1 MKEVGC
7 WVAIQAM
14 SASYIP
20 YCPQQQQLLP
30 CALQDWLPE
39 GHLAYF
45 ISDTVDSLNLGAFH
59 ARYAKDGPRNQPF
72 HPAMMVKVLVYAYAS
87 GVFSSRKIAKKL
99 HEDVA
104 FRVLAADNFP
114 AHRTIRDFRALH
126 LAEFTELFTQVV
138 RLAREMG
145 LVKLGTIAVDGTKI
159 KANASRHKAM
169 SYGRMQSTEIELK
182 AQIEAM
188 LKKAASMDEAEKA
201 EPDLDIPAEIERRQ
215 ERLAAIEAAKARL
228 EERQRQMDTLRGRSE
243 GDERKPKDKSGK
255 PRGGKPYQRDFG
267 VPPAK
272 AQDSFTD
279 PESRIM
285 KRAGGGFDYSYNA
298 QTAVDESNHIIVAA
312 EVVNT
317 SSDVHQLVSVLQAV
331 KASTQADPQQVLA
344 DAGYRSEE
352 EMAKLAKERPDTELV
367 IALGREG
374 REQAKPMDAQRYPHT
389 VAMQAKFQTDKG
401 KADYRKRKWIAEPP
415 NGWIKNVLGFRQF
428 SMRGLEK
435 ARAEFKLVCMALNLR
450 RIGAMRMA

>member
-1 MKEVGC
+1 
-7 WVAIQAM
+7 M

-20 YCPQQQQLLP
+20 YHPEQQQLLP
-30 CALQDWLPE
+30 SALQDWLPQ

-45 ISDTVDSLNLGAFH
+45 INDTVDSLNLSAFH
-59 ARYAKDGPRNQPF
+59 ARYESGGPRNQPF
-72 HPAMMVKVLVYAYAS
+72 HPAMMVKVMVYAYAT

-104 FRVLAADNFP
+104 FRVLGCDNFP

-126 LAEFTELFTQVV
+126 LNEFTELFVQVV

-169 SYGRMQSTEIELK
+169 SYGRMQAAEIELK
-182 AQIEAM
+182 AQITALM
-188 LKKAASMDEAEKA
+188 KKAASTDEAEKN

-215 ERLAAIEAAKARL
+215 ARLAAIEAAKARL
-228 EERQRQMDTLRGRSE
+228 EERQRQSDAQRGRTPD
-243 GDERKPKDKSGK
+243 DERKPKEKNGK
-255 PRGGKPYQRDFG
+255 PKGGKPYQRDFG
-267 VPPAK
+267 VPAPK

-279 PESRIM
+279 PEARIM

-298 QTAVDESNHIIVAA
+298 QTAVDQAAHIIVAA

-317 SSDVHQLVSVLQAV
+317 SSDVQQLPMVLSAV
-331 KASTQADPQQVLA
+331 KANTGSSATQVLA
-344 DAGYRSEE
+344 DAGYRNEAV
-352 EMAKLAKERPDTELV
+352 MAELATTQPDTELV

-374 REQAKPMDAQRYPHT
+374 KVLVKPRDAQRYPHT
-389 VAMQAKFQTDKG
+389 VAMAAKFET
-401 KADYRKRKWIAEPP
+401 
-415 NGWIKNVLGFRQF
+415 
-428 SMRGLEK
+428 
-435 ARAEFKLVCMALNLR
+435 
-450 RIGAMRMA
+450 

>member
-1 MKEVGC
+1 
-7 WVAIQAM
+7 M
-14 SASYIP
+14 STSYVSYLP
-20 YCPQQQQLLP
+20 EQQYLMP
-30 CALQDWLPE
+30 CALQEWLPQ

-45 ISDTVDSLNLGAFH
+45 ISDTVDSLDLRAFH
-59 ARYAKDGPRNQPF
+59 TRYAGGGSRNQPF
-72 HPAMMVKVLVYAYAS
+72 HPAMMVKVLVYAYAT
-87 GVFSSRKIAKKL
+87 GVFSSRKIARKL

-126 LAEFTELFTQVV
+126 LVEFTQLFTQVV

-169 SYGRMQSTEIELK
+169 SYGRMQTMEVELK
-182 AQIEAM
+182 AQIAAL
-188 LKKAASMDEAEKA
+188 LKKAASTDEAEKD

-215 ERLAAIEAAKARL
+215 ARLAAIEAAKARL
-228 EERQRQMDTLRGRSE
+228 EERQRQADAQRGRSDDDDRRPK
-243 GDERKPKDKSGK
+243 GKDGKPK
-255 PRGGKPYQRDFG
+255 RGKPYQRDFG

-285 KRAGGGFDYSYNA
+285 KRAGGGFDYCYNA
-298 QTAVDESNHIIVAA
+298 QTAVDEAAHIIVVA

-317 SSDVHQLVSVLQAV
+317 SSDVHQLPMVLEAVQANV
-331 KASTQADPQQVLA
+331 GQQAQQVLA
-344 DAGYRSEE
+344 DAGYRSEAV
-352 EMAKLAKERPDTELV
+352 MAELAQKLPQTELV

-374 REQAKPMDAQRYPHT
+374 KEQAKPTDAQRYPHT
-389 VAMQAKFQTDKG
+389 VAMQAKFQTEQG
-401 KADYRKRKWIAEPP
+401 KVAYRKRKWIAEPP
-415 NGWIKNVLGFRQF
+415 NGWIKSVLGFRQF

-435 ARAEFKLVCMALNLR
+435 AQAEFKLVCLALNLR
-450 RIGAMRMA
+450 RMGAMQMA

>member
-1 MKEVGC
+1 
-7 WVAIQAM
+7 M
-14 SASYIP
+14 STSYVP
-20 YCPQQQQLLP
+20 YHPEQQQLLP
-30 CALQDWLPE
+30 SALQDWLPL

-45 ISDTVDSLNLGAFH
+45 INDTVDSLNLSAFH
-59 ARYAKDGPRNQPF
+59 ARYASGGPRNQPF
-72 HPAMMVKVLVYAYAS
+72 HPAMMVKVMVYAYAT
-87 GVFSSRKIAKKL
+87 GVFSSRKIARKL

-126 LAEFTELFTQVV
+126 LAEFTELFVQVV

-169 SYGRMQSTEIELK
+169 SYGRMQAAEVELK
-182 AQIEAM
+182 AQI
-188 LKKAASMDEAEKA
+188 AALVQKSISTDESERD
-201 EPDLDIPAEIERRQ
+201 EPELDIPAEIERRTA
-215 ERLAAIEAAKARL
+215 RLAAIEAAKARL
-228 EERQRQMDTLRGRSE
+228 QERQRQADAQRGRTPD
-243 GDERKPKDKSGK
+243 DERQPKDKEGK
-255 PRGGKPYQRDFG
+255 PKAGRPYQRDFG
-267 VPPAK
+267 IPPAK

-298 QTAVDESNHIIVAA
+298 QTAVDETAHIIVAA

-317 SSDVHQLVSVLQAV
+317 SSDVHQLPMVLGAV
-331 KASTQADPQQVLA
+331 KAHTGEQAAQVLA
-344 DAGYRSEE
+344 DAGYRSESV
-352 EMAKLAKERPDTELV
+352 MAQLATTQPNTKLV

-374 REQAKPMDAQRYPHT
+374 KVLARPRDAQRYPHT
-389 VAMQAKFQTDKG
+389 VAMAAKFETEQG
-401 KADYRKRKWIAEPP
+401 KADYKKRKWIAEPP

-428 SMRGLEK
+428 SMRGLNK
-435 ARAEFKLVCMALNLR
+435 AQAEFKLVCMALNLR
-450 RIGAMRMA
+450 RMGAMQAS

>member
-1 MKEVGC
+1 
-7 WVAIQAM
+7 M
-14 SASYIP
+14 STSYIP
-20 YCPQQQQLLP
+20 YQPDQQYLLP
-30 CALQDWLPE
+30 CALQEWLQH

-45 ISDTVDSLNLGAFH
+45 ISDTVDSLNLSAFH
-59 ARYAKDGPRNQPF
+59 VRYVGGGSRNQPF
-72 HPAMMVKVLVYAYAS
+72 HPAMMVKVLVYAYAT

-126 LAEFTELFTQVV
+126 LKEFTDLFVQVV

-169 SYGRMQSTEIELK
+169 SYGRMQTAEAELK
-182 AQIEAM
+182 AQIAAL
-188 LKKAASMDEAEKA
+188 LKKASSTDEAEKN

-215 ERLAAIEAAKARL
+215 ARLAAIAAAKARL
-228 EERQRQMDTLRGRSE
+228 EERQRQSDAQRGRTPD
-243 GDERKPKDKSGK
+243 DERKPKDKDGNPK
-255 PRGGKPYQRDFG
+255 GGKRYQRDFG
-267 VPPAK
+267 VPAPK

-279 PESRIM
+279 PEARIM

-298 QTAVDESNHIIVAA
+298 QTAVDETAHIIVAA

-317 SSDVHQLVSVLQAV
+317 SSDVQQLPMVLKAV
-331 KASTQADPQQVLA
+331 TQNTGASAAQVLA
-344 DAGYRSEE
+344 DAGYRSESV
-352 EMAKLAKERPDTELV
+352 MAELAISNPDTELV

-374 REQAKPMDAQRYPHT
+374 KVLAKPRDAQRYPHT
-389 VAMQAKFQTDKG
+389 VAMAAKFETEQG
-401 KADYRKRKWIAEPP
+401 KKDYRKRKWIAEPP
-415 NGWIKNVLGFRQF
+415 NGWIKSVLGFRQF
-428 SMRGLEK
+428 SMRGLQK
-435 ARAEFKLVCMALNLR
+435 TKAEFKLVCMALNLR
-450 RIGAMRMA
+450 RMADMQAC

>member
-1 MKEVGC
+1 
-7 WVAIQAM
+7 M
-14 SASYIP
+14 STSYIP
-20 YCPQQQQLLP
+20 YEPDQQYLLP
-30 CALQDWLPE
+30 CALQEWLPQ

-45 ISDTVDSLNLGAFH
+45 ISDTADSLELSAFH
-59 ARYAKDGPRNQPF
+59 ARYTGGGSRNQPF
-72 HPAMMVKVLVYAYAS
+72 HPTMMVKVLIYGYAT
-87 GVFSSRKIAKKL
+87 GVFSSRKIAKRL

-104 FRVLAADNFP
+104 FRVLGANNFP

-126 LAEFTELFTQVV
+126 LKEFTELFVQVV

-169 SYGRMQSTEIELK
+169 SYGRMQTAEAELK
-182 AQIEAM
+182 AQITA
-188 LKKAASMDEAEKA
+188 LVKKAASADEAEKN

-215 ERLAAIEAAKARL
+215 ARLTAIEAAKARL
-228 EERQRQMDTLRGRSE
+228 EERQRQSDTQRGRTPD
-243 GDERKPKDKSGK
+243 DERKPKDKDGK
-255 PRGGKPYQRDFG
+255 PKGGKPYQRDFG
-267 VPPAK
+267 VPAPK

-279 PESRIM
+279 PQARIM

-298 QTAVDESNHIIVAA
+298 QTAVDEAAHIIVVA

-317 SSDVHQLVSVLQAV
+317 SSDVQQLPMVLSAV
-331 KASTQADPQQVLA
+331 KANTGSSAAQALA
-344 DAGYRSEE
+344 DAGYRSEVV
-352 EMAKLAKERPDTELV
+352 MAELAITQPDTELV

-374 REQAKPMDAQRYPHT
+374 KVLAKPRDAQRYPHT
-389 VAMQAKFQTDKG
+389 VAMAAKFETEQG

-428 SMRGLEK
+428 SMRGLHK
-435 ARAEFKLVCMALNLR
+435 AQAEFKLVCLALNLR
-450 RIGAMRMA
+450 RMGAMQAC